1 MTELAEQIT
10 DGRPPANISSD
21 WLTGGTKAP
30 DVAKDATD
38 GAKILGRLRTILEQ
52 KFQLAAKTEYDVNA
66 TERERAFESGYR
78 KALKDVYRLL
88 QLDN

>member
-1 MTELAEQIT
+1 MTELTEQII

-21 WLTGGTKAP
+21 WLTGGARAP
-30 DVAKDATD
+30 DVAKDAVD
-38 GAKILGRLRTILEQ
+38 GAKILARLRAILEQ
-52 KFQLAAKTEYDVNA
+52 KFQLAARTEYDVSAN
-66 TERERAFESGYR
+66 ERERAFESGYR